1 MTIAR
6 NQRGRR
12 SRASLDPYAMAR
24 ESASA
29 LHAALSETPR
39 VAVVLGT
46 GLGGLADQIEEARSI
61 PYADLLHFPV
71 STVVGHAGRLVVGH
85 LGGVAVA
92 ALQGRFHLYEGYSPA
107 QVVHPVRVLALLGA
121 ETLIV
126 TNAAGGLNPDFQAGD
141 LMLIRDHIG
150 LPTLSGLNPLSG
162 MNDETIGPRFPPMTE
177 AYDAELRAE
186 AGEVAREQK
195 SVLREGVY
203 VMVAGPSYE
212 TPAELAFLRSI
223 GGDAVGMSSVPEVIA
238 ARHAGMRVLAIS
250 CVTNVAASGGATP
263 VTAPSHEEVVAVA
276 ERAGQRLTSLVAG
289 VIARVASR

>member
-6 NQRGRR
+6 NQRSSR
-12 SRASLDPYAMAR
+12 SRALLDPYAMAR
-24 ESASA
+24 ESVSA
-29 LHAALSETPR
+29 LRPAMSATPR

-46 GLGGLADQIEEARSI
+46 GLGGLANEIEGARSI
-61 PYADLLHFPV
+61 PYGDLPHFPV
-71 STVVGHAGRLVVGH
+71 STVVGHAGRLVIGR

-92 ALQGRFHLYEGYSPA
+92 AMQGRFHLYEGYSPA

-150 LPTLSGLNPLSG
+150 LPTLSGLNPLCG
-162 MNDETIGPRFPPMTE
+162 MNDETIGPRFPAMTE

-186 AGEVAREQK
+186 AREVAREQR
-195 SVLREGVY
+195 SGLREGVY

-250 CVTNVAASGGATP
+250 CVTNVAAPGGAAP
-263 VTAPSHEEVVAVA
+263 VTAPSHAEVVAVA
-276 ERAGQRLTSLVAG
+276 EAAGQRLTSLVAG